1 MPRHFSVLACMAA
14 LTLSVA
20 DAAPVASGAAPSLL
34 KLRSNLK
41 TVRAHR
47 LSPGKAN
54 GVEYFTSK
62 VDANE
67 EMLCLRMRSGA
78 PFADRRLV

>member
-1 MPRHFSVLACMAA
+1 MPRHFSMLACMAA
-14 LTLSVA
+14 LAVSA
-20 DAAPVASGAAPSLL
+20 AAAAPVASGAAPSLL

-41 TVRAHR
+41 TLRADR
-47 LSPGKAN
+47 LSPSKAD

-67 EMLCLRMRSGA
+67 EMLCLRMRSVA
-78 PFADRRLV
+78 LCANHRLV

>member
-1 MPRHFSVLACMAA
+1 MLACMAA
-14 LTLSVA
+14 LAVSA
-20 DAAPVASGAAPSLL
+20 AAAAPVASGAAPSLL

-41 TVRAHR
+41 TLRADR
-47 LSPGKAN
+47 LSPSKAD

-67 EMLCLRMRSGA
+67 EMLCLRMRSVA
-78 PFADRRLV
+78 LCANHRLV

>member
-1 MPRHFSVLACMAA
+1 MLACMAA
-14 LTLSVA
+14 LAVSA
-20 DAAPVASGAAPSLL
+20 AAAAPVASGAAPSLL

-41 TVRAHR
+41 TLRADR
-47 LSPGKAN
+47 LSPSKAD